1 LGTKNVL
8 VTGGSRGI
16 GEKIV
21 RVLAASGYSV
31 QFTYCTSKNHARKL
45 VDELA
50 SEWSNQVF
58 TASYVD
64 LANRNDIQELSS
76 QISQAD
82 ELYSLVHNAG
92 MTYDALA
99 AAINQDHAE
108 RMMQVNF
115 WSMTQLVAAAIRPM
129 MRARSGRIITIGS
142 IAASYGSSG
151 NASYAAS
158 KGAMLGYVKSLSV
171 ELARKGV
178 AVNYIAPGYVDTD
191 MLSPYA
197 KDRVSIEKQIPMR
210 RFADPAEVAGLVRFL
225 LEPEAAYITGS
236 VIPIDGGLSA
246 FAPINR
252 K

>member
-1 LGTKNVL
+1 MKNVL

-16 GEKIV
+16 GEMIV
-21 RVLAASGYSV
+21 RILAASGYNV
-31 QFTYCTSKNHARKL
+31 QFTYCTSKKDALKL
-45 VDELA
+45 VDELS
-50 SEWSNQVF
+50 SEWSNQEF

-64 LANRNDIQELSS
+64 LANQDDVQKLSS

-82 ELYSLVHNAG
+82 GLYSLVHNAG
-92 MTYDALA
+92 MIYDALA

-108 RMMQVNF
+108 RLMQVNF

-129 MRARSGRIITIGS
+129 LRARSGRIITIGS
-142 IAASYGSSG
+142 ITASFGSPG

-171 ELARKGV
+171 ELARKGI

-236 VIPIDGGLSA
+236 VISIDGGLSA
-246 FAPINR
+246 SISINR